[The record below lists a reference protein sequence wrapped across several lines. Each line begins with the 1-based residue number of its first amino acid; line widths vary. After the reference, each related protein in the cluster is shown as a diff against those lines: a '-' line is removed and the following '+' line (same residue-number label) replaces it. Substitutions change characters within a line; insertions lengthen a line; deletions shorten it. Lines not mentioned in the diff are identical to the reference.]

1 MAVVVSGAHPAL
13 PEGARLVRSSGTMLH
28 RQLFMVLR
36 EQITRGV
43 YPPGAALPNEEEL
56 CGHFGVSRITVR
68 RALSDL
74 KQQGLVER
82 FQGRGTFVS
91 ARLAASPP
99 FQAES
104 FVDALKRAGRETQ
117 VRVLAVRTAL
127 PPVSVALQLHVRSG
141 EQAVYAARLRHTD
154 RTPLMVTEAWV
165 PLELGRRVTTAQL
178 RRRPLYDILLS
189 QGIEFG
195 RVIEEITAVTADPN
209 FASLLGTE
217 VGVPLLR
224 VTRLV
229 YDRHDRPVEH
239 LTVHLNPQRSRILL
253 NVPTE
258 GGQTS
263 VASRIVHDPPA

>member
-1 MAVVVSGAHPAL
+1 MAVDVSGAHPAL

-36 EQITRGV
+36 EQIMRGV

-104 FVDALKRAGRETQ
+104 FVDAMKRAGRETQ

-141 EQAVYAARLRHTD
+141 EQAVYAARHEMARTLDDLLCRRTRARLED
-154 RTPLMVTEAWV
+154 RVATLAAAPAAAALLAA
-165 PLELGRRVTTAQL
+165 ELGWTDEETM
-178 RRRPLYDILLS
+178 S
-189 QGIEFG
+189 QVATFVAASIA
-195 RVIEEITAVTADPN
+195 EE
-209 FASLLGTE
+209 
-217 VGVPLLR
+217 R
-224 VTRLV
+224 M
-229 YDRHDRPVEH
+229 
-239 LTVHLNPQRSRILL
+239 
-253 NVPTE
+253 
-258 GGQTS
+258 
-263 VASRIVHDPPA
+263 